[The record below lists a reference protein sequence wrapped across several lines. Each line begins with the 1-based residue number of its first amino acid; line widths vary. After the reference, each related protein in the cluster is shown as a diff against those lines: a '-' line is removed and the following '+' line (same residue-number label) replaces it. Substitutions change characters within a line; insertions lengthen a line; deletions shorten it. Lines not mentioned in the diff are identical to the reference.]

1 MNSTNATLDYLSWV
15 PKPSSPSKDQAARA
29 LIFLTFAMVTAF
41 LFSLLIS
48 KFQQQLRKHVQR
60 VHGLQNA

>member
-1 MNSTNATLDYLSWV
+1 MNSTNATLDYLSQAL
-15 PKPSSPSKDQAARA
+15 KPTSPLKDQATRTV
-29 LIFLTFAMVTAF
+29 IFLTFAMIAAF

-60 VHGLQNA
+60 VYGLQNA